1 MKHVLEMTVVLLAGV
16 CATAQ
21 TPKPSV
27 ANATHKPAAV
37 KPVAVKPEKELLLFE
52 VVSAK
57 RINSVSGI
65 AGNSAYW
72 NKDSASTGLIVV
84 LRRKRFDKPTYLFS
98 TDFSLHYG
106 NEDASDEIPVSPA
119 VGISDGTSAPD
130 APPSWVLG
138 GVSRTRAKEGDAYFA
153 LLFEAPKKHEE
164 FSLRY
169 AVPLADGIKVAA
181 SH

>member
-1 MKHVLEMTVVLLAGV
+1 MKHVLEMTVVLLAGI

-27 ANATHKPAAV
+27 TNASHKPAAV
-37 KPVAVKPEKELLLFE
+37 KPIAVKPEKELFPFE

-65 AGNSAYW
+65 AGRSAYW
-72 NKDSASTGLIVV
+72 DKDSASTGLIIV
-84 LRRKRFDKPTYLFS
+84 LKRRHSDKSANMFS

-106 NEDASDEIPVSPA
+106 SEDASDEIPVSPA
-119 VGISDGTSAPD
+119 VGISHGISTPD
-130 APPSWVLG
+130 ETPSWVLG
-138 GVSRTRAKEGDAYFA
+138 GVSRTWAKEGDAYFA

-164 FSLRY
+164 FFLRY
-169 AVPLADGIKVAA
+169 AVPLGDGIKVAA
-181 SH
+181 Q